1 MPRRIAQEGEQ
12 PLPRLFQAVRHAP
25 AAEPPLGQE
34 GLALL
39 AHLLGVFGVHHVG
52 VVGLDLVVQRLRR
65 MGEEVA
71 LLVHR
76 AALHRNIAPQAGQRR
91 LQALAAVYDQKLR
104 RLQATAGK
112 VLQDMA
118 PGRLGLPAH
127 VLDREQNLLAVPPH
141 PKHDQQRD

>member
-1 MPRRIAQEGEQ
+1 MCT
-12 PLPRLFQAVRHAP
+12 
-25 AAEPPLGQE
+25 
-34 GLALL
+34 
-39 AHLLGVFGVHHVG
+39 
-52 VVGLDLVVQRLRR
+52 
-65 MGEEVA
+65 
-71 LLVHR
+71 R

-104 RLQATAGK
+104 RLQATAEK

>member
-1 MPRRIAQEGEQ
+1 MPTVD
-12 PLPRLFQAVRHAP
+12 LTPRLSRDSKPGAKHTILF
-25 AAEPPLGQE
+25 
-34 GLALL
+34 
-39 AHLLGVFGVHHVG
+39 
-52 VVGLDLVVQRLRR
+52 D
-65 MGEEVA
+65 
-71 LLVHR
+71 
-76 AALHRNIAPQAGQRR
+76 R

-104 RLQATAGK
+104 RLQATAEK